1 MLLCDVANLEPGMIV
16 GGSIPHP
23 KRPTTELLRPGAE
36 LDANMIEHLTR
47 LGISEVWVAHDATSD
62 LDAAVGSGLSVAR
75 MSVFQQLKTD
85 FSRLS
90 VSTVSG
96 AKLQVYRQTV
106 TDLVFEL
113 ISTGQYAHLAHQM
126 VNDTSGVFTHCAN
139 VAFLSVLVGLEMETY
154 LVSQRPQLSPEH
166 ARDVVPLG
174 LGAMLHD
181 IGKTALNPED
191 RTKHEIANQ
200 PTDED
205 EIKNY
210 RKHIFAGH
218 KMLDV
223 SRFPATARHAV
234 LNHHQRFD
242 GKGWPIQAAR
252 REGSETRPQRG
263 TEIHIFSR
271 IIAAANVLDNLI
283 NGANKPHISPVA
295 ALREFNSTR
304 FDGWFDPVVRYLM
317 IRRLPPFPIGSLV
330 RLSNNAKATIVS
342 LNFRQP
348 CRPTVR
354 MLDENTRNNKG
365 EYTTVDLDIEPS
377 IHIVESGGN
386 NVEKHLFELPDLKS
400 TVEKEKATSSA

>member
-23 KRPTTELLRPGAE
+23 RRPATELLRPGAE

-47 LGISEVWVAHDATSD
+47 LGVCEVWVAHDATAD
-62 LDAAVGSGLSVAR
+62 LDAAVASGLSVAR
-75 MSVFQQLKTD
+75 MTVYQQLKTD

-90 VSTVSG
+90 ISTVSG
-96 AKLQVYRQTV
+96 AKLQVYRQSI

-113 ISTGQYAHLAHQM
+113 ISSGQYAHLAHQM
-126 VNDTSGVFTHCAN
+126 VDDRSGVFTHCAN

-154 LVSQRPQLSPEH
+154 LVSQRPQLTPEH

-181 IGKTALNPED
+181 IGKTVLKPED
-191 RTKHEIANQ
+191 RSQHEIVN
-200 PTDED
+200 PPKDED
-205 EIKNY
+205 AINNY
-210 RKHIFAGH
+210 RRHIFAGH
-218 KMLDV
+218 KMLDD

-242 GKGWPIQAAR
+242 GKGWPIQIAR
-252 REGSETRPQRG
+252 RQGSETRPQQG
-263 TEIHIFSR
+263 VEIHIFSR
-271 IIAAANVLDNLI
+271 IITAANVLDNLI
-283 NGANKPHISPVA
+283 NGANTPHTPPVA
-295 ALREFNSTR
+295 ALREFNSSR

-330 RLSNNAKATIVS
+330 RLSNNAQAAIIS

-348 CRPTVR
+348 CRPVVR
-354 MLDENTRNNKG
+354 LLDDKSRNVKG
-365 EYTTVDLDIEPS
+365 DLTTIDLDTKPS
-377 IHIVESGGN
+377 LHIVEAGGHD
-386 NVEKHLFELPDLKS
+386 VQKYIFKLPDLRT
-400 TVEKEKATSSA
+400 TVENEREASSV

>member
-1 MLLCDVANLEPGMIV
+1 MLLCDVANLEPGMLV

-47 LGISEVWVAHDATSD
+47 LGVGEVWVAHDATAD
-62 LDAAVGSGLSVAR
+62 LDAAVASGLSVAR
-75 MSVFQQLKTD
+75 LTVFNQLKSD

-96 AKLQVYRQTV
+96 AKLQVYRQSV

-113 ISTGQYAHLAHQM
+113 ISSGQYAHLAHQM
-126 VNDTSGVFTHCAN
+126 VDDKSGVFTHCAN

-154 LVSQRPQLSPEH
+154 LVSQRPQLAPEH

-181 IGKTALNPED
+181 IGKTALDPKD
-191 RTKHEIANQ
+191 RTQHEIAN
-200 PTDED
+200 PPANED

-242 GKGWPIQAAR
+242 GKGWPMQIAR
-252 REGSETRPQRG
+252 RQGAETRPQRG

-283 NGANKPHISPVA
+283 NGANTPHTPPVA
-295 ALREFNSTR
+295 ALQEFNSSR
-304 FDGWFDPVVRYLM
+304 YDGWFDPVVRYLM

-330 RLSNNAKATIVS
+330 RLTNNDQATIVS

-348 CRPTVR
+348 CRPVVR
-354 MLDENTRNNKG
+354 LLDEKRRNDKG
-365 EYTTVDLDIEPS
+365 EFTTIDLDTTAAIS
-377 IHIVESGGN
+377 IVESGGH
-386 NVEKHLFELPDLKS
+386 NVEKFLFKLPDLRA
-400 TVEKEKATSSA
+400 TVDKERATASV